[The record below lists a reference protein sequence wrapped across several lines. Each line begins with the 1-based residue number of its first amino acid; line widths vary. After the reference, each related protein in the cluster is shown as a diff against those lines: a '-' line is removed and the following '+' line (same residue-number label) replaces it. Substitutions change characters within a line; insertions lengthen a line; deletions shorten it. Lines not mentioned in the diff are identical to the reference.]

1 MKKSG
6 TGKAIPLRGLTI
18 EEIRLVSD
26 LRVMHSKVDELF
38 NIVESLR
45 RRHGYDEIRKYADRR
60 VLEHDIDN
68 VDKLYLWFVKL
79 REDRE

>member
-6 TGKAIPLRGLTI
+6 TGKSIPLRGLTI

-38 NIVESLR
+38 NIVESMR
-45 RRHGYDEIRKYADRR
+45 RRHGYDEIQKYADRK
-60 VLEHDIDN
+60 VLEQDIEN
-68 VDKLYLWFVKL
+68 VDKIYLWFVKL
-79 REDRE
+79 REKR